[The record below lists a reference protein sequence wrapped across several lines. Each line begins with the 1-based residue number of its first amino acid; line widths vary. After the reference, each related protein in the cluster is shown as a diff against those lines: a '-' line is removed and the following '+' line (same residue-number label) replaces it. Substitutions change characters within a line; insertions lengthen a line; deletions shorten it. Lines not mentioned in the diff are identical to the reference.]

1 MTTLPGLGAWV
12 KDSLNS
18 AIIGQAT
25 IPNWVETDMR
35 IDVQTLAALAA
46 IKAEAAAAA
55 AAAAKVSKMGA
66 AGTPQPPTPSV
77 E

>member
-1 MTTLPGLGAWV
+1 
-12 KDSLNS
+12 
-18 AIIGQAT
+18 
-25 IPNWVETDMR
+25 MR

-55 AAAAKVSKMGA
+55 AAAAKGSKMVA